1 MLAYYYALLRKKQ
14 GEVARLNSCQAS
26 LQGKQQEFTANEH
39 KCLEPELAV
48 RTWHGK
54 HASDFDNIREAR
66 IHAPYLEIA
75 GAQFSKVFAAIAAKI
90 SSLLA
95 EIASIEQT
103 IARILAEQAA
113 EAARAAEATQAK
125 QEAKSSKSAKSS
137 ISSMFSK
144 LK

>member
-26 LQGKQQEFTANEH
+26 LQGKQQEFTANEQE
-39 KCLEPELAV
+39 CLEPELTV

-54 HASDFDNIREAR
+54 HGSDFDNIREAQ
-66 IHAPYLEIA
+66 IHAPYLEII

-113 EAARAAEATQAK
+113 EAARAAEAAQAP

>member
-26 LQGKQQEFTANEH
+26 LQGKQHEFSANEH

-54 HASDFDNIREAR
+54 HASDFDDIREAR
-66 IHAPYLEIA
+66 IHTPYLEIV
-75 GAQFSKVFAAIAAKI
+75 GAQFSKVFAVIAAKI

-113 EAARAAEATQAK
+113 EAARAAQA
-125 QEAKSSKSAKSS
+125 AKSSKSK
-137 ISSMFSK
+137 
-144 LK
+144 